1 MRRLRAFLT
10 ALGVALLMC
19 GVSATAHAQ
28 TNDDVYTRYDQ
39 NVVLAENGTATVTV
53 DADLDFGNTPGHG
66 PLLTFI
72 TAQKMADGRY
82 RLLDTKFVSVTSST
96 RANTDVQTQSE
107 YTSFG
112 VRTTLGVRIGAEGR
126 TYTGVQNYRF
136 VFTIEG
142 LVTPDQAQSGMDEFN
157 WNSLGAA
164 GSIPH
169 VNPTVTVT
177 GPGAAV
183 QQAACFSGV
192 DLTEPCEATFEGGTA
207 RYAVNGT
214 LDGTESMQVVTG
226 FPVGSFKNAEPRY
239 VTPPTLESMF
249 PLSPANIGGAAAIGG
264 LGIGGVLLLARRR
277 RDRAFSG
284 VAPGTVPASLTAP
297 VGVRQEGTIA
307 VRFTPPTGAR
317 PAEASYLQHASTNK
331 GLISA
336 TVIDLAARG
345 YLRVEQD
352 GKKDWSYIQ
361 LRTPG
366 PELVDYE
373 ATILETLFQHGPTVT
388 TDDLRRKSYSD
399 LATQPASQLSRR
411 VRKELRWFN
420 GNPMLARAGAV
431 AAGVLLIVVGLIA
444 AGVLGL
450 VGLGFWGLGLVAAG
464 VGFIAVSKRMT
475 QRTPVGTAVLAQ
487 TEGFE
492 KYLSTAEADQIRWEE
507 GQDIF
512 SRYLP
517 WAMVFGVSE
526 RWIKM
531 FRELAEQGRYDP
543 SLAGWYYSPY
553 QPIFYGNALESLG
566 SSFTSA
572 MSAATAAAN
581 SGSGGGSSGFS
592 GFSGGGGFGGGGS
605 GSW

>member
-10 ALGVALLMC
+10 AVGVSLLMC

-28 TNDDVYTRYDQ
+28 TGDDVYTRYDQ

-53 DADLDFGNTPGHG
+53 DADLDFGSTPGHG

-82 RLLDTKFVSVTSST
+82 RLLDTDFLSVTSST
-96 RANTDVQTQSE
+96 GANTDVQTQSDM
-107 YTSFG
+107 
-112 VRTTLGVRIGAEGR
+112 TTLGVRIGTEGR
-126 TYTGVQNYRF
+126 TYTGVQSYRF

-142 LVTPDQAQSGMDEFN
+142 LVTPDQPQSGLDEFN

-183 QQAACFSGV
+183 QRAACWYGSS
-192 DLTEPCEATFEGGTA
+192 LTESCEASFDGGTA

-239 VTPPTLESMF
+239 FTPPTLASMF
-249 PLSPANIGGAAAIGG
+249 PLSPANIGGAAAIGAAG
-264 LGIGGVLLLARRR
+264 VGGVLALARRR

-284 VAPGTVPASLTAP
+284 VAPGTIPASLDAP

-307 VRFTPPTGAR
+307 VRFTPPDGVR
-317 PAEASYLQHASTNK
+317 PAEASYLQHARTSH

-336 TVIDLAARG
+336 TVIDLATRG

-352 GKKDWSYIQ
+352 SKNDWSYVQ
-361 LRTPG
+361 LREPG
-366 PELVDYE
+366 PELVEYE
-373 ATILETLFQHGPTVT
+373 RTVLETLFQYGATVT
-388 TDDLRRKSYSD
+388 TSDMRGRSYSD
-399 LATQPASQLSRR
+399 LATQPEKELSSR
-411 VRKELRWFN
+411 VRNQLRWFT
-420 GNPMLARAGAV
+420 GNPALARAGAV
-431 AAGVLLIVVGLIA
+431 LLGVLLIVLGLVA
-444 AGVLGL
+444 AGLLGL
-450 VGLGFWGLGLVAAG
+450 VGLGFWGLGLLAAG
-464 VGFIAVSKRMT
+464 ITFLAVSKKMV

-553 QPIFYGNALESLG
+553 TPIFYGNALNSLG

-572 MSAATAAAN
+572 MNAASAASH